1 MSYDEELFE
10 DGDLPLYIKTEHIA
24 EHDVHSDLAHWHD
37 RIEIIVI
44 NRGSVICQVNSEAFP
59 LHTGDVC
66 FINHRRLHHLRAGDE
81 SECCHDVLIV
91 GADLLTRN
99 SRIFERCISPILDDA
114 DFSHVRFEGTGG
126 PAAEIAALVG
136 RIKRLKTLE
145 DPGYELE
152 IVADVHRI
160 FRQLLLARASM
171 HVVAPADANAR
182 ILQRMTD
189 YIRDHYDG
197 PISLDDIA
205 RAGGVSR
212 SQCTK
217 LFKRY
222 TATSPVAF
230 VNGYRLEQS
239 RVLLR
244 SSSASVAE
252 VASRSG
258 FSDQSYF
265 NRLFSRA
272 YGITPLSYR
281 KGGSRA

>member
-10 DGDLPLYIKTEHIA
+10 DGDLPLYLRTEHIA

-44 NRGSVICQVNSEAFP
+44 NRGSVICQVNSEVFS

-66 FINHRRLHHLRAGDE
+66 FINHKQLHHLRASDE
-81 SECCHDVLIV
+81 NECCHDVLIV
-91 GADLLTRN
+91 GTDLLTRSN
-99 SRIFERCISPILDDA
+99 RIVERCIAPVLDDA
-114 DFSHVRFEGTGG
+114 DFSHVRFEGASS
-126 PAAEIAALVG
+126 PAAEIAALVDH
-136 RIKRLKTLE
+136 IKHLRALE
-145 DPGYELE
+145 EPGYELE
-152 IVADVHRI
+152 IVADVHCI
-160 FRQLLLARASM
+160 FRQLLLAHESM
-171 HVVAPADANAR
+171 HVVAPTDANAR

-189 YIRDHYDG
+189 YIHNHYDG

-222 TATSPVAF
+222 ASSSPIAF
-230 VNGYRLEQS
+230 VNRYRLEQS

-252 VASRSG
+252 VALRSG

-281 KGGSRA
+281 KGV